1 MKKYIT
7 FVAVSSLLFCSS
19 CTSFLEETNPNKIPA
34 SNFYQTEDD
43 IAMAANGAYA
53 ALRGNGYYKNM
64 YLYTDVRSE
73 NTTLQDPGAGNGVNY
88 QFYNYTLTTDN
99 AQVKTH
105 WADLYKCVKS

>member
-1 MKKYIT
+1 MKKYMIWS
-7 FVAVSSLLFCSS
+7 VVSSLLLCSS

-34 SNFYQTEDD
+34 STFYQTEND

-88 QFYNYTLTTDN
+88 QFFNYTLTTDN
-99 AQVKTH
+99 EKLV
-105 WADLYKCVKS
+105 V